1 VLSRI
6 PKLGLEKSL
15 MNSSLTVRQTI
26 MRGFCVEWGGPV
38 VIKKP
43 KGIASDLNVTG
54 QWGVVVRRVMNGTG
68 VLRVY
73 L

>member
-1 VLSRI
+1 
-6 PKLGLEKSL
+6 
-15 MNSSLTVRQTI
+15 